1 MIVGDVKLINRNH
14 IKSLLFRSNE
24 KIYFISSKSF
34 IKKIDIYSKIIK
46 TMGLTE
52 QLFGNGAERFS
63 DCVEIKIAELNEK
76 YKDFLSKEKIDLS
89 TAYMISF
96 GQSGSG
102 RVGFGRT
109 QDISPEIDSE
119 IDKILHECAEKHL
132 QKL

>member
-1 MIVGDVKLINRNH
+1 MIIGDVKLDNRNH

-24 KIYFISSKSF
+24 KNYFLSNKSF
-34 IKKIDIYSKIIK
+34 IKKIDIYSTILK

-76 YKDFLSKEKIDLS
+76 HKDFLYEEKIDLS
-89 TAYMISF
+89 TAYMITF

-102 RVGFGRT
+102 SLGFGRT

-119 IDKILHECAEKHL
+119 IDRILHECAEKHL